1 MRQIY
6 DFEREIPPALNEKML
21 REELRR
27 RGRRREVALLAM
39 ASVLLQLTLLMAGVW
54 LLASAPA
61 LSLVCF
67 GYAAVSVSGSGAIAI
82 IYTQKVTEGKGGLR
96 HG

>member
-54 LLASAPA
+54 LLASSALAMQPSPFPA
-61 LSLVCF
+61 AGRSRLF
-67 GYAAVSVSGSGAIAI
+67 
-82 IYTQKVTEGKGGLR
+82 TRRRRRKGKEV
-96 HG
+96 